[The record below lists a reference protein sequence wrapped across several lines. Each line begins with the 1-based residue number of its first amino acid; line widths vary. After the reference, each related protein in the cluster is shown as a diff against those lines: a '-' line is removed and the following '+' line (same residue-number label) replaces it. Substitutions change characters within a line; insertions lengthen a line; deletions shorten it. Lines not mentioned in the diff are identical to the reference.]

1 MDRIVILFP
10 KMEEGKKIRD
20 VLIRNG
26 YDVATV
32 CTTGAQALNEMN
44 VLDGGILI
52 SAYRLSDMFYTEIV
66 ECLPSNFDILL
77 LLPKRAVQSYK
88 KKEL

>member
-32 CTTGAQALNEMN
+32 CTTGAQALN
-44 VLDGGILI
+44 
-52 SAYRLSDMFYTEIV
+52 
-66 ECLPSNFDILL
+66 
-77 LLPKRAVQSYK
+77 
-88 KKEL
+88 